1 MKRPEY
7 RQIAQHIYLQGVL
20 GLDSTAQIVED
31 AHALDLSS
39 VSFDSSTSVSVGYYS
54 KLRSVVDEDEE
65 RILVMKRF
73 QEEESVFIAFLNAA
87 NFDEEYEND
96 ATLFVEH
103 RLHGR
108 DADTFRIWLQ
118 DFFMYHQTD
127 SFIVCQLLRMFMCL
141 DFELVDSPASII
153 SEACIHN
160 KSNEVKDVNLSL
172 LGHWCNKK
180 ALMILN
186 GVEEPSDAWMRIKY
200 HKLKE
205 IIAERCTI

>member
-7 RQIAQHIYLQGVL
+7 RQISQHIYLQGVL
-20 GLDSTAQIVED
+20 GWDASAQIVED
-31 AHALDLSS
+31 AQVLDLSN
-39 VSFDSSTSVSVGYYS
+39 VSFDSSTSASDGYYT
-54 KLRSVVDEDEE
+54 KVRSAVDEDEE

-73 QEEESVFIAFLNAA
+73 QDEECVFIAFLNNA

-96 ATLFVEH
+96 ATLFVEQ

-108 DADTFRIWLQ
+108 DADTFRVWLQ
-118 DFFMYHQTD
+118 EFFMQHQTD
-127 SFIVCQLLRMFMCL
+127 SFIVCQLLRLFMCL

-153 SEACIHN
+153 SEVCIHN
-160 KSNEVKDVNLSL
+160 KSNAVKDVNLSL

-180 ALMILN
+180 ALVILN

-205 IIAERCTI
+205 VITERCTI